1 MTVAGVQV
9 IPPSSLPAVLGR
21 EAILPTTQVAL
32 IAGQAT
38 ARLRP
43 AAGAPA

>member
-1 MTVAGVQV
+1 MQPEWAIVVAG
-9 IPPSSLPAVLGR
+9 GR
-21 EAILPTTQVAL
+21 SQLAILPTTQVAL